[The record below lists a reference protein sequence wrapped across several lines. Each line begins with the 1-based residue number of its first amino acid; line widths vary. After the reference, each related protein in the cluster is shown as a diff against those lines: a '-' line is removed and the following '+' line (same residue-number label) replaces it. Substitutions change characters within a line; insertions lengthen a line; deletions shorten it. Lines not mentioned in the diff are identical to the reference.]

1 MTTGKVQV
9 YTGNGKGKTT
19 AAMGLTLRATGA
31 GFKVFIGQFA
41 KGAEYS
47 EIKALQLLDGV
58 RVEQFGRHCFI
69 INEPEEEDVR
79 LARDGLE
86 MARTAMKSGEY
97 DLIILDEANIALFYK
112 LFSVETLLA
121 FIDEK
126 PEAVELIITGR
137 YAPEAIIERA
147 DLVTE
152 MREIKHYYTQGLEAR
167 TGIES

>member
-126 PEAVELIITGR
+126 PESVELIITGR